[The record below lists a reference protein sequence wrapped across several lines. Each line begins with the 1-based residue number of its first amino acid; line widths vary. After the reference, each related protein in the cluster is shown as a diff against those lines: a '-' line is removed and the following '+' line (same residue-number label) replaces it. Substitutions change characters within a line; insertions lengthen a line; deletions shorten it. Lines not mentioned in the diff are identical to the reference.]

1 MWFHFCAHQFSGNL
15 KFFYSISFLSHL
27 PPPPL
32 EHNTKCIFGAWR
44 HEWTLC
50 DAVSS
55 LRGVRKPRKCIFL
68 CFSFTTD
75 EWGMQ
80 RRGKS
85 EKVTRIWD
93 FFFGIVFRRLTL
105 MTCMTNIWLTLE
117 HIVARRMRR
126 RKIILN
132 LTMKFLCK
140 LFACFIWFL
149 SRSAPV
155 SCGALGLRIFEAAW
169 QSARIWLG
177 GGRNIKTNYD
187 EWSIN
192 SVNLLTKLSKNGRM
206 LQITMTIAK
215 IELSHAIVN
224 RRIKT
229 CASVCC
235 EVGASTQFHGRYE
248 IELDQVSC
256 VDRSSKL
263 TAIVRHRLS

>member
-1 MWFHFCAHQFSGNL
+1 MHFFMLFIHNRRMRNAAQRQKWESDENL
-15 KFFYSISFLSHL
+15 
-27 PPPPL
+27 
-32 EHNTKCIFGAWR
+32 R
-44 HEWTLC
+44 
-50 DAVSS
+50 
-55 LRGVRKPRKCIFL
+55 
-68 CFSFTTD
+68 
-75 EWGMQ
+75 
-80 RRGKS
+80 
-85 EKVTRIWD
+85 
-93 FFFGIVFRRLTL
+93 FFFSIVFRRLTL

-117 HIVARRMRR
+117 HFVARRMRR

-263 TAIVRHRLS
+263 TAIVSHRLSSLCSHLRCLLLLMSHSLLIFNIYTTH